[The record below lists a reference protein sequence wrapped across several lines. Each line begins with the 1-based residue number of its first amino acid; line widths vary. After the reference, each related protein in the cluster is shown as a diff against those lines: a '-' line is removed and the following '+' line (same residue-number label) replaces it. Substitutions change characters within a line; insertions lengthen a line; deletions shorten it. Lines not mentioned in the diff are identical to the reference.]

1 MSVQVPAELKVLAA
15 GTRQVP
21 GKLMPGNIVKYNRVL
36 EIGPNEQMTF
46 QLTLQGQQRI
56 TNAVVEAFLKY
67 DEMQKPLIVSES
79 VTVYDD
85 RP

>member
-1 MSVQVPAELKVLAA
+1 LKVLAA

-21 GKLMPGNIVKYNRVL
+21 GKLMPGNTVKYNRVL

-46 QLTLQGQQRI
+46 QLTLQGQQAVK
-56 TNAVVEAFLKY
+56 NAVVEAFLKY

>member
-1 MSVQVPAELKVLAA
+1 
-15 GTRQVP
+15 
-21 GKLMPGNIVKYNRVL
+21 
-36 EIGPNEQMTF
+36 MTF
-46 QLTLQGQQRI
+46 QLTLQGQQAVK
-56 TNAVVEAFLKY
+56 NAVVEAFLKY